1 MMASSYSC
9 ILVDDHPLFRQ
20 ALSSVLAQKLNNEQ
34 SKISVDE
41 AESIAELSSKLKKS
55 QPDLILLDLNLPD
68 SQGFETLVSLKF
80 DYPSV
85 AVVVISG
92 QEDDNTIQQA
102 IKLGASGFLPKSAS
116 VEQMVQALKSVL
128 KGNVWLP
135 EQYQNDSQCTSK
147 LANLTPRQHKILAM
161 FAKGMLN
168 KQVAFELG
176 LSEATVKA
184 HATAIYQKLGVNTRT
199 QAVIIM
205 QNELGVTA

>member
-1 MMASSYSC
+1 MASSYSC

>member
-20 ALSSVLAQKLNNEQ
+20 ALSAVLVQKLSDEQ
-34 SKISVDE
+34 SDIAVHE
-41 AESIAELSSKLKKS
+41 AESIAELSIKLKTS

-68 SQGFETLVSLKF
+68 SQGFETLISLKF
-80 DYPSV
+80 DYPAI

-92 QEDDNTIQQA
+92 QEDASTVKQA
-102 IKLGASGFLPKSAS
+102 VQLGASGFLPKSTS
-116 VEQMVQALKSVL
+116 VEQMVLALKDVL
-128 KGNVWLP
+128 NGKIWLP
-135 EQYQNDSQCTSK
+135 EQYQSPEPCASK
-147 LANLTPRQHKILAM
+147 LTNLTPRQHKILAM

-205 QNELGVTA
+205 QNELGITA